1 MTKRL
6 VVEAKPRMRDHA
18 NPYPHPLFSLTPP
31 PSVHYQG
38 TMHEEL
44 YTVLRLADLS
54 MLETAESKPGG
65 APIDPGELKRYT
77 YIHILP

>member
-1 MTKRL
+1 MD
-6 VVEAKPRMRDHA
+6 VKPRMRDHGDS
-18 NPYPHPLFSLTPP
+18 YPPPFSLTPP
-31 PSVHYQG
+31 PPVHYQG

-77 YIHILP
+77 YIHTYIIPFG